1 MVFILIQ
8 RGQNYKITVHLKYTC
23 MIYRHK
29 ETLIVKGE
37 LKIISLIVVG
47 VWGDGC

>member
-1 MVFILIQ
+1 MFFILIQ
-8 RGQNYKITVHLKYTC
+8 KGQNYKITVHLRYTC

-29 ETLIVKGE
+29 EALIVSLGE

-47 VWGDGC
+47 SWGIA